1 MKKIIKRVVAALLAA
16 ALVMA
21 LCGCGAQMADVTVEK
36 DGSGT
41 ITAFVGSTREALE
54 EFAAYSG
61 EEAGALDLDG
71 WDQLQY
77 GGHTYYG
84 RRMEKAFA
92 TPQDLSMEFV
102 SSSQS
107 DDGVLGFEGREA
119 LDFGDIQLER
129 LSDGNMLLL
138 LTIAEAGRTQ
148 DTEVDPD
155 LQAIMEKHKDSMAQV
170 LSFRFPGEV
179 QQSGGCFNGI
189 EVDGE
194 KLTLDYVKMASN
206 NCQTYSFRIT
216 IPKTDTP
223 PVEVTAIFSDVPV
236 DAWYADAVAFMHQN
250 GLVTGYGGGRFGPG
264 DNVTIAQFAQI
275 LARAQALETGAGES
289 GWWAE
294 KALASCL
301 DNGWLTDRGPVNR
314 ENYDTTIRR
323 QEAIAAMQRA
333 SQRPPMEGNNYTL
346 ADIPDYENICEK
358 YRADL
363 VAAYN
368 SGITAGVDSE
378 GTMLPLNT
386 LTRAEACQLFYALRW
401 GAPAET
407 KALAILDDGVFMKVG
422 SRVALTLA
430 LPDGVTDSMVVWAS
444 NAPGVATVSRGV
456 VTAVSE
462 GVAAI
467 SAAVGT
473 ETVSCLVSVEK

>member
-16 ALVMA
+16 TLVMA

-216 IPKTDTP
+216 IPKT
-223 PVEVTAIFSDVPV
+223 
-236 DAWYADAVAFMHQN
+236 
-250 GLVTGYGGGRFGPG
+250 
-264 DNVTIAQFAQI
+264 
-275 LARAQALETGAGES
+275 ES